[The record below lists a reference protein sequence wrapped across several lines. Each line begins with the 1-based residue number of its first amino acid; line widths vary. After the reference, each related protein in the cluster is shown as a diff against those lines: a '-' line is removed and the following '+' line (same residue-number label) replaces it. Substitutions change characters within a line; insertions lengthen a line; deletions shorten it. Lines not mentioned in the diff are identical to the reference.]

1 MVGVCSALVQGLLVR
16 RMVPKFG
23 ESRTLVLGLVA
34 GTIGFA
40 AYGAAPQGWMF
51 LCAIP
56 VMALWGLAGPSAQAL
71 VTREVGP
78 EVQGRIQGALA
89 SLISLAG
96 ILGPTLY
103 TGAFAL
109 FIGDKAPVELPGMPW
124 FIASA
129 LLAAALALAVHR
141 RGLRGAGAASAS

>member
-1 MVGVCSALVQGLLVR
+1 MKGLT
-16 RMVPKFG
+16 P
-23 ESRTLVLGLVA
+23 
-34 GTIGFA
+34 A
-40 AYGAAPQGWMF
+40 AYGVAPQGWMF

-78 EVQGRIQGALA
+78 EIQGRIQGAMA

-129 LLAAALALAVHR
+129 LLGTALALAWQR
-141 RGLRGAGAASAS
+141 RGLRRTAAVSAS